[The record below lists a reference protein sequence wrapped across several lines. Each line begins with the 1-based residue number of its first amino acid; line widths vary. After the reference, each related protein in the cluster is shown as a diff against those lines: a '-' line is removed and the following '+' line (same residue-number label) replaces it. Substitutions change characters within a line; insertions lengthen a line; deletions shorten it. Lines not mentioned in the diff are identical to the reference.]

1 MRTNRLIQTVEAHT
15 EGLPVRV
22 VTGGSGTFPGATMA
36 ERREWFI
43 ANSDELRTFL
53 MCEPRGSSCLS
64 GAILQPPTHSDA
76 DWGVL
81 FIEVTGVLPMCGAG
95 TIAVATVLVE
105 TGMVTVEEPVTT
117 VRLDT
122 PIGLITADVAVHDG
136 RAESVTIVNVPSYA
150 HALDQIV
157 DVPGRGELACDIG
170 FGGNFYA
177 FVNAAEVAIGD
188 GASDGQGVGIP
199 FERDRAEDFIAAG
212 RDVMAAVNEQMEP
225 VHPESGYRGCEH
237 VVFLAP
243 GSDSGQSSL
252 GVRHVL
258 INAPGWLDRSPGGT
272 GTSAL
277 MAVRHARG
285 ELELNTDFTNESF
298 IGTSFTGRLVDE
310 TNVAEHAGVIPTITG
325 SAWITGTAHYTLDP
339 SDPFPAGFTL

>member
-22 VTGGSGTFPGATMA
+22 VTGGVGAFPGETMA

-43 ANSDELRTFL
+43 ENSDDLRTFL
-53 MCEPRGSSCLS
+53 MCEPRGHGWLS
-64 GAILQPPTHSDA
+64 GAILQPPTRPDA

-95 TIAVATVLVE
+95 TIAVVTVLVE
-105 TGMVTVEEPVTT
+105 TGMVPVVEPVTT
-117 VRLDT
+117 VRLDA
-122 PIGLITADVAVHDG
+122 PIGLITAEVVVRDG
-136 RAESVTIVNVPSYA
+136 RAEAVTIVNVASYA
-150 HALDQIV
+150 HALDQTV
-157 DVPGRGELACDIG
+157 EVPGRGTIACDIG

-177 FVNAAEVAIGD
+177 FVSAAE
-188 GASDGQGVGIP
+188 VGIP
-199 FERDRAEDFIAAG
+199 FERDRGDEFIAAG
-212 RDVMAAVNEQMEP
+212 REIMAAVNEQLSP
-225 VHPESGYRGCEH
+225 VHPETGYSGCEH

-243 GSDSGQSSL
+243 EP
-252 GVRHVL
+252 GVDGAAEADGLAPDARHVL
-258 INAPGWLDRSPGGT
+258 INHPGWLDRSPGGT

-285 ELELNTDFTNESF
+285 HLGLNTDFVIECF
-298 IGTSFTGRLVDE
+298 IGTSFTGRLIEE
-310 TNVAEHAGVIPTITG
+310 TTVGEHAAVVPTITG
-325 SAWITGTAHYTLDP
+325 SAWLTATSQFMLDP

>member
-1 MRTNRLIQTVEAHT
+1 MQTNRLIQTVEAHT

-22 VTGGSGTFPGATMA
+22 VTGGVGPFPGESMA

-43 ANSDELRTFL
+43 ENSDDLRTFL
-53 MCEPRGSSCLS
+53 MCEPRGHGWLS
-64 GAILQPPTHSDA
+64 GAILQPPTRADA

-105 TGMVTVEEPVTT
+105 TGMVPVVEPVTT
-117 VRLDT
+117 VRLDA
-122 PIGLITADVAVHDG
+122 PIGLITAEVVVRDG
-136 RAESVTIVNVPSYA
+136 RAESVTIVNVASYA
-150 HALDQIV
+150 HALDQTV
-157 DVPGRGELACDIG
+157 EVPGRGPVACDIG

-177 FVNAAEVAIGD
+177 FVSAED
-188 GASDGQGVGIP
+188 VGIP

-212 RDVMAAVNEQMEP
+212 REIMAAVNEQLDP
-225 VHPESGYRGCEH
+225 VHPETGYRGCEH
-237 VVFLAP
+237 VVFLTPPTEPGPSGEAP
-243 GSDSGQSSL
+243 DA
-252 GVRHVL
+252 RHVL
-258 INAPGWLDRSPGGT
+258 INYPGWLDRSPGGT

-285 ELELNTDFTNESF
+285 ELGLNTDFVNECF
-298 IGTSFTGRLVDE
+298 IVTTFTGRLVEE
-310 TNVAEHAGVIPTITG
+310 TSVGEHVAVVPTITG
-325 SAWITGTAHYTLDP
+325 SAWLTATSQFMLDP

>member
-1 MRTNRLIQTVEAHT
+1 MRSNRLLQTVEAHT

-22 VTGGSGTFPGATMA
+22 VTGGAGVFPGTTMA

-43 ANSDELRTFL
+43 ENSDDLRTLL
-53 MCEPRGSSCLS
+53 MCEPRGHGWLS
-64 GAILQPPTHSDA
+64 GAILQPPTRDDA

-105 TGMVTVEEPVTT
+105 TEMVPVMEPVTT
-117 VRLDT
+117 VRLDA
-122 PIGLITADVAVHDG
+122 PIGLITAEVAVADG
-136 RAESVTIVNVPSYA
+136 KAEAVTIVNVASYA
-150 HALDQIV
+150 HALDQTV
-157 DVPGRGELACDIG
+157 EVPGFGAVACDIA

-177 FVNAAEVAIGD
+177 FVSAEE
-188 GASDGQGVGIP
+188 VGIS
-199 FERDRAEDFIAAG
+199 FERNRSEEFIAAG
-212 RDVMAAVNEQMEP
+212 REIMAAVNEQIEP
-225 VHPESGYRGCEH
+225 VHPDSGFRGCEH

-243 GSDSGQSSL
+243 DSGASDA
-252 GVRHVL
+252 RHVL
-258 INAPGWLDRSPGGT
+258 INHPGWLDRSPGGT

-285 ELELNTDFTNESF
+285 QLGLNTDFVNESF
-298 IGTSFTGRLVDE
+298 IGTSFTGRLVEE
-310 TNVAEHAGVIPTITG
+310 TTVGEHTAVIPTITG
-325 SAWITGTAHYTLDP
+325 RSWLTATSQFMLDP

>member
-1 MRTNRLIQTVEAHT
+1 MRSNRLLQTVEAHT

-22 VTGGSGTFPGATMA
+22 VTGGAGVFPGATMA

-43 ANSDELRTFL
+43 ENSDDLRTLL
-53 MCEPRGSSCLS
+53 MCEPRGHGWLS
-64 GAILQPPTHSDA
+64 GAIMQPPTRDDA

-105 TGMVTVEEPVTT
+105 TGMVPVTEPVTT
-117 VRLDT
+117 VRLDA
-122 PIGLITADVAVHDG
+122 PIGLITAEVAVADG
-136 RAESVTIVNVPSYA
+136 KAEAVTIVNVASYA
-150 HALDQIV
+150 HALDQTV
-157 DVPGRGELACDIG
+157 EVPGFGAVACDIG

-177 FVNAAEVAIGD
+177 FVSAEE
-188 GASDGQGVGIP
+188 VGIP
-199 FERDRAEDFIAAG
+199 FERNRSEEFIAAG
-212 RDVMAAVNEQMEP
+212 REIMAAVNEQIEP
-225 VHPESGYRGCEH
+225 VHPDSGFRGCEH

-243 GSDSGQSSL
+243 DSGASDA
-252 GVRHVL
+252 RHVL
-258 INAPGWLDRSPGGT
+258 INHPGWLDRSPGGT

-285 ELELNTDFTNESF
+285 QLGLNTDFVNESF
-298 IGTSFTGRLVDE
+298 IGTSFTGRLVEE
-310 TNVAEHAGVIPTITG
+310 TTVGEHTAVIPTITG
-325 SAWITGTAHYTLDP
+325 RSWLTATSQFMLDP

>member
-22 VTGGSGTFPGATMA
+22 VTWGVGTFPGETMA

-43 ANSDELRTFL
+43 ENSDDLRTFL
-53 MCEPRGSSCLS
+53 MCEPRGHGWLS
-64 GAILQPPTHSDA
+64 GAILQPPTRPAA

-105 TGMVTVEEPVTT
+105 TGMVPVVEPVTT
-117 VRLDT
+117 VRLDA
-122 PIGLITADVAVHDG
+122 PIGLITAEVVVRDG

-150 HALDQIV
+150 HALDQTV
-157 DVPGRGELACDIG
+157 EVPGRGTIACDIG

-177 FVNAAEVAIGD
+177 FFSAAD
-188 GASDGQGVGIP
+188 VGIP

-212 RDVMAAVNEQMEP
+212 REIMAARQRAVRPGASGDRLPRLRTRRVPDTPDGTRAERRSAGCPTRPHQLSRLARPVARRHRNERAHGRPACPRAVGPEHGFRQRVLHRHH
-225 VHPESGYRGCEH
+225 VHWPPRRRDDVGEH
-237 VVFLAP
+237 V
-243 GSDSGQSSL
+243 
-252 GVRHVL
+252 
-258 INAPGWLDRSPGGT
+258 
-272 GTSAL
+272 
-277 MAVRHARG
+277 AV
-285 ELELNTDFTNESF
+285 
-298 IGTSFTGRLVDE
+298 V
-310 TNVAEHAGVIPTITG
+310 PTITG
-325 SAWITGTAHYTLDP
+325 SAWLTATSQFMLDP